1 LRPDLYVFARIIKT
15 LKENGKMKKMNLATA
30 SNLAYDKMVKYLE
43 WMLEKEFVGI
53 DSEGFVYLTEKGE
66 EAYEKLVAWI
76 LEHVGRLEFPK
87 F

>member
-1 LRPDLYVFARIIKT
+1 VFARIIKT
-15 LKENGKMKKMNLATA
+15 LRENSNMKRTNLATA
-30 SNLAYDKMVKYLE
+30 SGLAYDKMVKYLE
-43 WMLEKEFVGI
+43 WMLEKGFVEI

-66 EAYEKLVAWI
+66 EAYEKLVKWI

>member
-1 LRPDLYVFARIIKT
+1 VFARIIKT
-15 LKENGKMKKMNLATA
+15 LRENSNMKRTSLATA
-30 SNLAYDKMVKYLE
+30 SGLAYDKMVKYLE
-43 WMLEKEFVGI
+43 WMLEKGFVEI

-66 EAYEKLVAWI
+66 EAYEKLVIWI